1 MKTDSDDSLNCA
13 YGTLV
18 ETLKSLFGDCLKT
31 VVLFGSRARGD
42 ACSQSDHDF
51 FVVIEGLPSDPVLR
65 AGTVR
70 RALMEAPFHANLLA
84 KTPREIDLNLTP
96 LLLDVCVDGICLY
109 GEKYFETYRKKAL
122 KALRESGLERKQVGR
137 ELVWRFRRM
146 PETEWE
152 LTWEGFRE
160 LS

>member
-1 MKTDSDDSLNCA
+1 MQIGSNESLSST
-13 YGTLV
+13 YGPLV
-18 ETLKSLFGDCLKT
+18 EALKSLFGDRLKT

-42 ACSQSDHDF
+42 ASSRSDHDL

-65 AGTVR
+65 AKTVR
-70 RALMEAPFHANLLA
+70 RALLDAPFHANLMA
-84 KTPREIDLNLTP
+84 KTPGEIDLNLTP

-109 GEKYFETYRKKAL
+109 GENYFENYRRKAL
-122 KALRESGLERKQVGR
+122 KALRESGLERRQVGR

-160 LS
+160 LR